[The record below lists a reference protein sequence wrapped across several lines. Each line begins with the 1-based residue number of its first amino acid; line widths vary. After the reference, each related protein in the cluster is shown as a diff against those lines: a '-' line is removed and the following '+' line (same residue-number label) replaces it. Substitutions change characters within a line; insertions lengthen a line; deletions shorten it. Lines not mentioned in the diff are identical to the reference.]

1 MLFFRT
7 RKSLQALYF
16 GPEFPYHGVLN
27 CSWRR
32 FSVPALAARVEP
44 MPRSPRI
51 VVIEPSGV
59 RRDVPLNA
67 SPFRIGRQAGNEL
80 TLRDSRISRQQ
91 AQILS
96 ENGNWI
102 LEDMGSR
109 HGTFVNGEKVLKH
122 ELQPRDKIDF
132 GMADSYKLIYLG
144 EGATIEELVEKVEG
158 PAPSAPG
165 SRELHH
171 LGVLLDVARTLGTG
185 LSLEDVLTAVVD
197 AAIQVTRTE
206 RGVLLLA
213 NPGGELQMVVARDA
227 QKGTLRP
234 DLLKVSQSV
243 VKRVVNT
250 RREMIVSDT
259 GDEAG
264 GVSQQESV
272 ARLELHTIVAI
283 PVDKLPVIET
293 LDATISTRQGELL
306 GVLYMDSH
314 IPSSAFTDMDRDVLR
329 TLAREAAT
337 VIENARLFAS
347 SRAKARLDHEIE
359 IASGIQKTLLPKS
372 LPSLPDLQVVA
383 STLSCHSVGG
393 DCFDV
398 IQLSG
403 GRHGFFVGD
412 VSGKGISAALLATL
426 LQGVFFTTAAM
437 DISLPGVFSRVNQY
451 LCERSG
457 EDRYATVFYG
467 ILDKMGRFEYVNA
480 GHVPP
485 IIRRKSGEL
494 EGLGSANFPVGM
506 FAEAEYQ
513 SARVTLEPGEYLV
526 IYTDGVSEAANPRN
540 ELFEEVRL
548 RKIMESF
555 TGDTVDG
562 LADVIKEGMRAF
574 TEGAPQSD
582 DITIL
587 VVQYK
592 GNS

>member
-1 MLFFRT
+1 
-7 RKSLQALYF
+7 
-16 GPEFPYHGVLN
+16 
-27 CSWRR
+27 
-32 FSVPALAARVEP
+32 

-96 ENGNWI
+96 QNGGWI

-109 HGTFVNGEKVLKH
+109 HGTFVNGEKVLQH

-132 GMADSYKLIYLG
+132 GMPDPYKLIYLG
-144 EGATIEELVEKVEG
+144 EGATIEELVEKVEA

-165 SRELHH
+165 SREVHH

-329 TLAREAAT
+329 TLARDAAT

-347 SRAKARLDHEIE
+347 ARAKIRLAHESEITSRAAYELEIAKQVQARLFP
-359 IASGIQKTLLPKS
+359 QTLPPLKTLEYAGVCIPAR
-372 LPSLPDLQVVA
+372 QG
-383 STLSCHSVGG
+383 GG
-393 DCFDV
+393 DYYDFLDLGRERLGLV
-398 IQLSG
+398 IS
-403 GRHGFFVGD
+403 D
-412 VSGKGISAALLATL
+412 IAGKGIAAALLMAN
-426 LQGVFFTTAAM
+426 LQAN
-437 DISLPGVFSRVNQY
+437 L
-451 LCERSG
+451 RSQC
-457 EDRYATVFYG
+457 AV
-467 ILDKMGRFEYVNA
+467 
-480 GHVPP
+480 
-485 IIRRKSGEL
+485 
-494 EGLGSANFPVGM
+494 
-506 FAEAEYQ
+506 
-513 SARVTLEPGEYLV
+513 
-526 IYTDGVSEAANPRN
+526 
-540 ELFEEVRL
+540 
-548 RKIMESF
+548 
-555 TGDTVDG
+555 
-562 LADVIKEGMRAF
+562 
-574 TEGAPQSD
+574 
-582 DITIL
+582 
-587 VVQYK
+587 
-592 GNS
+592 

>member
-1 MLFFRT
+1 
-7 RKSLQALYF
+7 
-16 GPEFPYHGVLN
+16 
-27 CSWRR
+27 
-32 FSVPALAARVEP
+32 
-44 MPRSPRI
+44 
-51 VVIEPSGV
+51 
-59 RRDVPLNA
+59 
-67 SPFRIGRQAGNEL
+67 
-80 TLRDSRISRQQ
+80 
-91 AQILS
+91 
-96 ENGNWI
+96 
-102 LEDMGSR
+102 
-109 HGTFVNGEKVLKH
+109 
-122 ELQPRDKIDF
+122 
-132 GMADSYKLIYLG
+132 
-144 EGATIEELVEKVEG
+144 
-158 PAPSAPG
+158 
-165 SRELHH
+165 
-171 LGVLLDVARTLGTG
+171 
-185 LSLEDVLTAVVD
+185 
-197 AAIQVTRTE
+197 
-206 RGVLLLA
+206 
-213 NPGGELQMVVARDA
+213 
-227 QKGTLRP
+227 
-234 DLLKVSQSV
+234 
-243 VKRVVNT
+243 
-250 RREMIVSDT
+250 
-259 GDEAG
+259 
-264 GVSQQESV
+264 
-272 ARLELHTIVAI
+272 
-283 PVDKLPVIET
+283 
-293 LDATISTRQGELL
+293 
-306 GVLYMDSH
+306 MDSH

-347 SRAKARLDHEIE
+347 ARAKARLDHEIE

-485 IIRRKSGEL
+485 IVKRKSGEL

-506 FAEAEYQ
+506 FPEAEYQ
-513 SARVTLEPGEYLV
+513 SARVTLDPGEYLV

-548 RKIMESF
+548 RKIMESY
-555 TGDTVDG
+555 TGDSVDG
-562 LADVIKEGMRAF
+562 LAESIKEGMRAF

-592 GNS
+592 GNN

>member
-1 MLFFRT
+1 MRLSWVPPGGIPVPLLQGT
-7 RKSLQALYF
+7 KHSL
-16 GPEFPYHGVLN
+16 
-27 CSWRR
+27 
-32 FSVPALAARVEP
+32 
-44 MPRSPRI
+44 MPKAPRL

-59 RRDVPLNA
+59 RREVPLSA

-91 AQILS
+91 AQIIAV
-96 ENGNWI
+96 NGAWV
-102 LEDMGSR
+102 LEDLGSR
-109 HGTFVNGEKVLKH
+109 HGTYVNGEKVLRH
-122 ELQPRDKIDF
+122 ELQPKDKIDF
-132 GMADSYKLIYLG
+132 GMADSYRLLYVG
-144 EGATIEELVEKVEG
+144 EGATLEELVERVEA
-158 PAPSAPG
+158 PAPQHAG
-165 SRELHH
+165 SRELYH
-171 LGVLLDVARTLGTG
+171 LGVLLEVARTMGTG
-185 LSLEDVLTAVVD
+185 LSLEDVLTAVLD

-213 NPGGELQMVVARDA
+213 NAPGAELQMVVARDA
-227 QKGTLRP
+227 QRGTLRP
-234 DLLKVSQSV
+234 DQLQVSQSV

-250 RREMIVSDT
+250 RRELIVSDT
-259 GDEAG
+259 EDATAAMTAG
-264 GVSQQESV
+264 ESV
-272 ARLELHTIVAI
+272 ARLELHTVVAI
-283 PVDKLPVIET
+283 PIDKLPVIET

-314 IPSSAFTDMDRDVLR
+314 VPSSAFTELDREVLR

-337 VIENARLFAS
+337 VIENARLFAAA
-347 SRAKARLDHEIE
+347 RAKARLDHEIE

-372 LPSLPDLQVVA
+372 LPKLPDVEVA
-383 STLSCHSVGG
+383 GSTLSCHSVGG

-398 IQLSG
+398 IELGG

-467 ILDKMGRFEYVNA
+467 ILDKKGRFEYVNA

-485 IIRRKSGEL
+485 LVKRKTGEL

-506 FAEAEYQ
+506 FTEAEYQ
-513 SARVTLEPGEYLV
+513 SARVTLEPDEYLV

-540 ELFEEVRL
+540 ELFEEGRL
-548 RKIMESF
+548 RRILEDFKGNNVEEL
-555 TGDTVDG
+555 GD
-562 LADVIKEGMRAF
+562 AIREGMRVW
-574 TEGAPQSD
+574 TEGAAQSD

-592 GNS
+592 GEKA

>member
-1 MLFFRT
+1 MALSWVPPGGIPVPLLQGT
-7 RKSLQALYF
+7 KHSL
-16 GPEFPYHGVLN
+16 
-27 CSWRR
+27 
-32 FSVPALAARVEP
+32 
-44 MPRSPRI
+44 MPKAPRI

-59 RRDVPLNA
+59 RREVPLSA

-91 AQILS
+91 AQIIAV
-96 ENGNWI
+96 NGAWV
-102 LEDMGSR
+102 LEDLGSR
-109 HGTFVNGEKVLKH
+109 HGTFVNGEKVLRH
-122 ELQPRDKIDF
+122 ELQPKDKIDF
-132 GMADSYKLIYLG
+132 GMADSYRLLYVG
-144 EGATIEELVEKVEG
+144 EGATLEELVERVEA
-158 PAPSAPG
+158 PAPQHAG
-165 SRELHH
+165 SRELYH
-171 LGVLLDVARTLGTG
+171 LGVLLEVARTMGTG
-185 LSLEDVLTAVVD
+185 LSLEDVLTAVLD

-213 NPGGELQMVVARDA
+213 NTPGAELQMVVARDA
-227 QKGTLRP
+227 QRGTLRP
-234 DLLKVSQSV
+234 DQLQVSQSV

-250 RREMIVSDT
+250 RRELIVSDT
-259 GDEAG
+259 EEATAAMSAG
-264 GVSQQESV
+264 ESV
-272 ARLELHTIVAI
+272 ARLELHTVVVI
-283 PVDKLPVIET
+283 PIDKLPVIET

-314 IPSSAFTDMDRDVLR
+314 VPSSAFSELDREVLR

-337 VIENARLFAS
+337 VIENARLFAA

-372 LPSLPDLQVVA
+372 LPKLPDVEVA
-383 STLSCHSVGG
+383 GSTLSCHSVGG

-398 IQLSG
+398 IELGG

-467 ILDKMGRFEYVNA
+467 ILDKKGRFEYVNA

-485 IIRRKSGEL
+485 LLKRKTGEL

-506 FAEAEYQ
+506 FSEAEYQ

-540 ELFEEVRL
+540 ELFEEGRL
-548 RKIMESF
+548 RRILEDF
-555 TGDTVDG
+555 QGNNVEELGD
-562 LADVIKEGMRAF
+562 AIREGMRVF
-574 TEGAPQSD
+574 TEGAAQSD

-592 GNS
+592 GEKA